1 MKKVKKVL
9 FLIYLLLVGSSLGV
23 LFSDTDVAV
32 NEFIKNLVLPFLIL
46 IPITYFLVK
55 WTREF
60 LNDTDDD

>member
-1 MKKVKKVL
+1 MKKVKKVF
-9 FLIYLLLVGSSLGV
+9 FLIYSLLVGSSLGV

-46 IPITYFLVK
+46 IPITCYLVK
-55 WTREF
+55 LIREF